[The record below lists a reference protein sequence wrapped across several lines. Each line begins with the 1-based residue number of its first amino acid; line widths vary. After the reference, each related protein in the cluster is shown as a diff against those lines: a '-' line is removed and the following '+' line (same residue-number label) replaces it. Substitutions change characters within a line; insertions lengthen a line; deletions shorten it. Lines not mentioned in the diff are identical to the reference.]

1 MKKNNFLTGFFATAI
16 TGLAL
21 TACTDNEPSLGGGTE
36 GRGEYVIASSVT
48 ASVPLSNVSGNTTNV
63 LLTSETLDKGTV
75 SAINN
80 GLVNDGASQWIFYK
94 DQYLYGLTY
103 NQGNAGTTR
112 SFVMNS
118 NYEMVARSGEYAVKH
133 HFFYR

>member
-48 ASVPLSNVSGNTTNV
+48 ASGNTTNV

-80 GLVNDGASQWIFYK
+80 GLVNDGASQCRNVTSAVAWRLSKPSLVVRDGSTEPRVII
-94 DQYLYGLTY
+94 
-103 NQGNAGTTR
+103 
-112 SFVMNS
+112 
-118 NYEMVARSGEYAVKH
+118 EMPKKHIPMHAAVKTR
-133 HFFYR
+133 FLL